1 NLVRSFPKDTKSGS
15 PSIFPELPYNLRGGG
30 GSGGA
35 AGASSV
41 DTARVL
47 VSRPPRYIIHRKLF
61 RCGRVQNSVDFA
73 SSPESSSVTPSNAV
87 YGAGLPSFSS
97 D

>member
-1 NLVRSFPKDTKSGS
+1 MEGVQNLVRSFSNDTKSGS
-15 PSIFPELPYNLRGGG
+15 PSFLSEIPYNLRGGG

-47 VSRPPRYIIHRKLF
+47 VSRPPRYIIHRPF
-61 RCGRVQNSVDFA
+61 QS
-73 SSPESSSVTPSNAV
+73 T
-87 YGAGLPSFSS
+87 
-97 D
+97 